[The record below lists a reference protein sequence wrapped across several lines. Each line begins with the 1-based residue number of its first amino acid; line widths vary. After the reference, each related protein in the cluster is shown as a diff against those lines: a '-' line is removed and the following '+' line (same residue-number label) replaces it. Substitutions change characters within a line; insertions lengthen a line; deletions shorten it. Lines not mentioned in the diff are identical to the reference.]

1 MEARLVARGFSQIY
15 GIDYLDTYAP
25 VVKLAFIQILLTI
38 AAIYGLKVRQI
49 DVVTAFLAR
58 ELDKEISMEQ
68 PKGFRV
74 GTKEENLVC
83 LLRKSLY

>member
-58 ELDKEISMEQ
+58 ELDKEIYMEQ
-68 PKGFRV
+68 TKGFRV
-74 GTKEENLVC
+74 STKEENLVC